1 MEPLKSNNNLSFGV
15 TKKESENIKKAC
27 ETLRVRVNP
36 TQRIKVPIDTAQLG
50 EKMYISTIPTADG
63 IKLETK
69 LTKGSK
75 DTYAVQTMK
84 LKDLK
89 ELNKVVNDKNFNSK
103 MEVVFDQL
111 KAVLRKMESNH
122 E

>member
-1 MEPLKSNNNLSFGV
+1 MNTIKNNKISFGV
-15 TKKESENIKKAC
+15 TAKERNNIQKAC
-27 ETLRVRVNP
+27 ETLKVKISP
-36 TQRIKVPIDTAQLG
+36 TQRIEIPVDTAQIG
-50 EKMYISTIPTADG
+50 EKFHISTIPTADG